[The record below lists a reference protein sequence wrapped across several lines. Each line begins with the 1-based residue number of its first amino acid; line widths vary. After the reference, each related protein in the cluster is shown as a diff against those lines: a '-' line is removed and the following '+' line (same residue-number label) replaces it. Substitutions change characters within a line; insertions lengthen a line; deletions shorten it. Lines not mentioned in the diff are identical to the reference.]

1 MADHPLADDIGAVA
15 ALDDPVRRRLYFMVS
30 ERGDDVGRDEA
41 AEATGITRALAA
53 FHLDRLV
60 ADGLL
65 TASYRRISG
74 RDGPGAGRPAKL
86 YRRSEREVAISL
98 PHRQY

>member
-41 AEATGITRALAA
+41 AEATGTTRARAA

-65 TASYRRISG
+65 TASYRRI
-74 RDGPGAGRPAKL
+74 GAAP
-86 YRRSEREVAISL
+86 
-98 PHRQY
+98 